1 MADPFD
7 IETPTQRRIILAAL
21 VVYLALFLVQY
32 VTGSD
37 LATAAA
43 DLLLAALVVPASV
56 YVIQRAREQRETD
69 QLAVVTG
76 AAFLVAGLTIGY
88 EGLAT
93 LGVVPVNA
101 AVSLLGTVA
110 LLAAFVLYLYQR
122 SQSRPR

>member
-21 VVYLALFLVQY
+21 VVYLALFLIQY
-32 VTGSD
+32 VTGSV

-43 DLLLAALVVPASV
+43 DLLLAALVIPASV
-56 YVIQRAREQRETD
+56 YVIQRARDRRETNI
-69 QLAVVTG
+69 LAVVTG
-76 AAFLVAGLTIGY
+76 VAFLVAGVTIGY

-93 LGVVPVNA
+93 LEIVPVNGA
-101 AVSLLGTVA
+101 ISLLGTVA

>member
-7 IETPTQRRIILAAL
+7 IETSTQRRIVLAAL
-21 VVYLALFLVQY
+21 VAYLALFLVQF

-93 LGVVPVNA
+93 LGVVPVNS
-101 AVSLLGTVA
+101 VISLLGTVA

-122 SQSRPR
+122 SQSRP

>member
-7 IETPTQRRIILAAL
+7 IETSTQRRIVLAAL
-21 VVYLALFLVQY
+21 VAYLALFLVQF

-43 DLLLAALVVPASV
+43 ALLLAALVVPASV

-93 LGVVPVNA
+93 LGVVPVNS
-101 AVSLLGTVA
+101 VISLLGTVA

-122 SQSRPR
+122 SQSRP